1 MPRIKCH
8 YIDCVFV
15 DEGYCSAAAV
25 ELDPDTGC
33 ATYSAS
39 DESAKKA
46 DDWDEEGDEL
56 EDWEEEDGDE
66 EDDDWLEEEDEF

>member
-39 DESAKKA
+39 DEDAKKEE
-46 DDWDEEGDEL
+46 DWEEDDEL
-56 EDWEEEDGDE
+56 EDWEEDDGDE
-66 EDDDWLEEEDEF
+66 DDDDWLEDEDEF

>member
-15 DEGYCSAAAV
+15 DEGICSAAAV

-39 DESAKKA
+39 DEDAKK
-46 DDWDEEGDEL
+46 DEDWDEEDEEL
-56 EDWEEEDGDE
+56 EDWEEDDGDE
-66 EDDDWLEEEDEF
+66 EDDDWLEDEDEF

>member
-1 MPRIKCH
+1 
-8 YIDCVFV
+8 VFV

-39 DESAKKA
+39 DEVVKKD
-46 DDWDEEGDEL
+46 DDWDAEDDEL
-56 EDWEEEDGDE
+56 EDWEEEDGSED
-66 EDDDWLEEEDEF
+66 DDDWLEDEDEF